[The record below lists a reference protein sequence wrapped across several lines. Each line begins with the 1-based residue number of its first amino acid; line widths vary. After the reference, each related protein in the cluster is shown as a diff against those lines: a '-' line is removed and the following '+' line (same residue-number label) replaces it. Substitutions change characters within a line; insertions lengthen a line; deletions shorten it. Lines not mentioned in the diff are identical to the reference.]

1 MREVTIKI
9 EYKVHDF
16 YKSLGEGCKK
26 SVEETI
32 ALAVWDHYM
41 LECEDEI
48 LDFNTL
54 LREGKE
60 GVESAKI
67 CFK

>member
-9 EYKVHDF
+9 EDKVHDF
-16 YKSLGEGCKK
+16 YKSLGEGGKK

-48 LDFNTL
+48 LDFNTIL
-54 LREGKE
+54 GEGKGGMESE
-60 GVESAKI
+60 GEI
-67 CFK
+67 

>member
-9 EYKVHDF
+9 EDKVHDF

-32 ALAVWDHYM
+32 ALAVREHY
-41 LECEDEI
+41 EW
-48 LDFNTL
+48 
-54 LREGKE
+54 
-60 GVESAKI
+60 ES
-67 CFK
+67 

>member
-1 MREVTIKI
+1 MKEVTIEI
-9 EYKVHDF
+9 EDKVHDF

-48 LDFNTL
+48 LTL
-54 LREGKE
+54 TP
-60 GVESAKI
+60 
-67 CFK
+67 C

>member
-1 MREVTIKI
+1 MKEVTIKI
-9 EYKVHDF
+9 EDKVHDF

-48 LDFNTL
+48 LDFNTA
-54 LREGKE
+54 LRE
-60 GVESAKI
+60 A
-67 CFK
+67 

>member
-9 EYKVHDF
+9 EDDIYEF
-16 YKSLGEGCKK
+16 YKNLGEGCKK
-26 SVEETI
+26 SVEKTI

-48 LDFNTL
+48 LDFNIL
-54 LREGKE
+54 LREGNE
-60 GVESAKI
+60 GHGE
-67 CFK
+67 